1 MFKKTKSLDQI
12 LQGFIQVRD
21 ELAQKL
27 VDLKTEKTDKEQQI
41 IVLKTQIDDLDS
53 ESIRAARALQNVE
66 ELVGG

>member
-27 VDLKTEKTDKEQQI
+27 VDLKAEKTDKEQQI